1 MKLNRLV
8 LLGAAVLTAL
18 TLTACDDKKAAPQN
32 TAAEKQYNIGVV
44 QLVEHKALDE
54 ANKGFV
60 DALAARGF
68 KEGKNVKFDFQNAQA
83 DQSNLRNIAQ
93 RFTSNKVDLIGA
105 IATPAAQTMAN
116 ATKTT
121 PIVATAVTDF
131 EIAKLVKKNNKPG
144 TNVTGSSDMAPID
157 TLVELMLKI
166 YPETKKVGTIYSSS
180 SDF

>member
-8 LLGAAVLTAL
+8 LLGAAVLTAF

-68 KEGKNVKFDFQNAQA
+68 KEGKKTSSLTSKTLRPTNLILEILRSVLQA
-83 DQSNLRNIAQ
+83 TRL
-93 RFTSNKVDLIGA
+93 T
-105 IATPAAQTMAN
+105 
-116 ATKTT
+116 
-121 PIVATAVTDF
+121 
-131 EIAKLVKKNNKPG
+131 
-144 TNVTGSSDMAPID
+144 
-157 TLVELMLKI
+157 
-166 YPETKKVGTIYSSS
+166 
-180 SDF
+180 